1 MVNTH
6 HNSIITVKYKGDTM
20 YKLNDKEVEIIEAEV
35 ADGQVQVLAANYT
48 TGDMAE
54 LTEDECLVLEE
65 QYQDSLQADYYSM
78 AVDYAYDSI
87 DMER

>member
-1 MVNTH
+1 
-6 HNSIITVKYKGDTM
+6 M